1 MTVERTADEIIVR
14 LPSSMNIEEIMAF
27 LSYLRFKEITQQS
40 QATQEDADRLAKSA
54 NHNWWERNKDKYL
67 PGA

>member
-14 LPSSMNIEEIMAF
+14 LPSSMNIEEIIQF

-40 QATQEDADRLAKSA
+40 QATQEDADRLAKEA
-54 NHNWWERNKDKYL
+54 NHNWWARNKDKYL
-67 PGA
+67 PDA